1 MKTIVK
7 NKELFNITNALFEAM
22 ENNGENPQEASD
34 LDKFVD
40 LYNNEVKFFSQQ
52 DDFGKKMNVI
62 FQILQSIKGYVLKI
76 QNSYYDELLKE
87 IDKTLKIIFDNL
99 KYYEKEGFGKICY
112 NNFYDD
118 TEENKKPK
126 PDILND
132 IENILKQI
140 SDKNK
145 NNERILNN
153 VKKAQKF
160 KEDDYK
166 KIMYKAGEKT
176 YDYFSDKSSSEFID
190 FINSLDIIANGFY
203 SEQNEPYNLDSFSV
217 IQDIANIKSS
227 IIFYNISKDYFNF
240 EFENE
245 VMGINSDER
254 KKNFVKK
261 TIDKPDEKTNDKPDE
276 KINDKNSEENTFNNS
291 YYPFTIFLNPT
302 EDGDKYYV
310 AKDSEDGTKLDLLTN
325 GTTDYEKVLK
335 QLEKIFSKYKEEKE
349 QEQSRIENEFK
360 INSYIE
366 YCIDVKSRLSELGIY
381 YGIHYIFLTTDGI
394 SLDRIPDD
402 SKIEADYNA
411 DINEL
416 DDDLKQLDDKL
427 EQNNKKYENNEIKEK
442 TYKTNKRIY
451 EKRKKMFDEERK
463 KIEGYYNDLKNRI
476 ERLKQGDFI
485 GQKKLSKISEF
496 FGGLLNKKY
505 LDIMG
510 DKLKMNDK
518 DGFTNSSKLY
528 ILAFNRNSYISINEL
543 LTTDISL
550 KKKYELERRSVP
562 FIFNIPYIQFKVK
575 TKTGD
580 KPICI
585 TGLTLYSELFNKVFT
600 KKAFNN
606 LKQIISYLTKRNK
619 GIDW

>member
-40 LYNNEVKFFSQQ
+40 VYNGYIKIFLNTVE
-52 DDFGKKMNVI
+52 FGQKMTMIMN
-62 FQILQSIKGYVLKI
+62 ILQAIKSYILKI
-76 QNSYYDELLKE
+76 KNSYYDDLLKE
-87 IDKTLKIIFDNL
+87 IDNTLKVIFNNQQF
-99 KYYEKEGFGKICY
+99 YTKEGFREICY
-112 NNFYDD
+112 NDLYNEKED
-118 TEENKKPK
+118 KPAS
-126 PDILND
+126 DILDD
-132 IENILKQI
+132 INNILNKI
-140 SDKNK
+140 SEKNK
-145 NNERILNN
+145 NNERILDN
-153 VKKAQKF
+153 VAKAREFNK
-160 KEDDYK
+160 DDYK
-166 KIMYKAGEKT
+166 KIMDRVGEKT
-176 YDYFSDKSSSEFID
+176 YYYFSDKSSSEFID

-227 IIFYNISKDYFNF
+227 MIFYNISKDYFNF

-245 VMGINSDER
+245 VMGIDSNER
-254 KKNFVKK
+254 KETPVKK
-261 TIDKPDEKTNDKPDE
+261 TIDKSDNKT
-276 KINDKNSEENTFNNS
+276 NDKNSEENTFNNS
-291 YYPFTIFLNPT
+291 YYPFTIFLEPL
-302 EDGDKYYV
+302 EAGDKYYV
-310 AKDSEDGTKLDLLTN
+310 AKDSEDGKKTDLLTK
-325 GTTDYEKVLK
+325 GTTNYKTALR
-335 QLEKIFSKYKEEKE
+335 QLEKIFSKYKEQKE
-349 QEQSRIENEFK
+349 QEESRIENEFK

-366 YCIDVKSRLSELGIY
+366 YCIDVKSRLKELGIF

-402 SKIEADYNA
+402 SKIEADYNS
-411 DINEL
+411 DLEEL
-416 DDDLKQLDDKL
+416 NDDLKKLD
-427 EQNNKKYENNEIKEK
+427 EKYKNEKIA
-442 TYKTNKRIY
+442 KRTY
-451 EKRKKMFDEERK
+451 EKRKKIFDEERK
-463 KIEGYYNDLKNRI
+463 KIESYYNDLKNKI
-476 ERLKQGDFI
+476 EHLKQGDFI

-518 DGFTNSSKLY
+518 DEFTNSSKLY